1 MCFCI
6 IIYSITF
13 AAHAFTLENHS
24 VLEQCSQR
32 GSDAVDEGTHC
43 TIFVY
48 CDPLYELA
56 LYSS

>member
-1 MCFCI
+1 MCFCS

-13 AAHAFTLENHS
+13 AAHAFTLENH
-24 VLEQCSQR
+24 CSQR
-32 GSDAVDEGTHC
+32 GSDAFDEGTLY
-43 TIFVY
+43 TILVY